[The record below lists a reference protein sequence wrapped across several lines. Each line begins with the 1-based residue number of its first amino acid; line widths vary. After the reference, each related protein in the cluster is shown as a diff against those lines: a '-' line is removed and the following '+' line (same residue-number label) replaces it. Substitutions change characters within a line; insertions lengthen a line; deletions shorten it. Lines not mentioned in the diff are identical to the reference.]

1 MKQKKEWY
9 RLDNAG
15 KLYPSITSTRVST
28 VFRLSA
34 TLYNNIDSKV
44 LQIAL
49 NNIIEYFPYFKVN
62 LKRGLFWYYFE
73 HTEKYP
79 KVQKET
85 YYPCMFMFYKNKN
98 SFPFRVLYYN
108 NRISVEFSHSIICVG
123 AIILKA
129 YL

>member
-49 NNIIEYFPYFKVN
+49 NNIIEYFPT
-62 LKRGLFWYYFE
+62 LKLILKEDSFGIILS
-73 HTEKYP
+73 TLKNIP
-79 KVQKET
+79 KFKET
-85 YYPCMFMFYKNKN
+85 YYPCMFMFYKNKILFLLG
-98 SFPFRVLYYN
+98 SY
-108 NRISVEFSHSIICVG
+108 IITMD
-123 AIILKA
+123 
-129 YL
+129 